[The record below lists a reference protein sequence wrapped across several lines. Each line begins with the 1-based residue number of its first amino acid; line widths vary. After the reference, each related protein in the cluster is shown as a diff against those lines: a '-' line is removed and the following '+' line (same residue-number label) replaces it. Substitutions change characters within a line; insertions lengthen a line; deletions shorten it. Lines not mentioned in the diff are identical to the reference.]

1 MVLLQIIG
9 VLAIIFGIIMMFLHP
24 IAKRKEQKIID
35 EKQAAE
41 EAREKGQSYRPDLR
55 SLSKPNAFSLLFT
68 KSKSWLVMGLGLVA
82 ILIQGLFFYNPAGTA
97 TAVQYIWGGD
107 DPVTTQ
113 GIKLK
118 LYGKTIPISFEI
130 AMQDIIGESEE
141 YEEGIYYRKGQR
153 REFADAIK
161 ADIAASLI
169 VSVDYANDSLFLDM
183 ADKNRSEKKLV
194 YARIYPVYDQ
204 ALKNTCKL
212 MDAQDY
218 ISGASSQFD
227 YYLKDQMENGMYLT
241 EEVYE
246 DVKTMPMTLGDSL
259 SRTVAAGV
267 INDDK
272 REKKYR
278 IRKDHNGEPIRD
290 ASNSLKRYGL
300 TVQQAA
306 VTNIDWEESFD
317 ARLQLQKEQVA
328 QTQIEKQEAE
338 KEYYATQ
345 KTIAKGEREKAEV
358 RVTLEK
364 AQLQQ
369 TIAAETKA
377 KSAKYKEQ
385 EEINLL
391 AAAKKEA
398 ERIRVTADAD
408 AYEIMKKVQVGI
420 TPETELQMRLDAG
433 IAEKAAIAGPTGL
446 KLPDNLTI
454 MTIPGNGKSSD
465 AGILE
470 SIIGAEIL
478 KGNGNIKTK

>member
-1 MVLLQIIG
+1 M
-9 VLAIIFGIIMMFLHP
+9 
-24 IAKRKEQKIID
+24 
-35 EKQAAE
+35 
-41 EAREKGQSYRPDLR
+41 
-55 SLSKPNAFSLLFT
+55 
-68 KSKSWLVMGLGLVA
+68 
-82 ILIQGLFFYNPAGTA
+82 FFYNPAGTA
-97 TAVQYIWGGD
+97 TSVQYLWGGD
-107 DPVTTQ
+107 EAITSQ
-113 GIKLK
+113 GLKIKLW
-118 LYGKTIPISFEI
+118 GKTIPISFEI
-130 AMQDIIGESEE
+130 ALQDIIEE
-141 YEEGIYYRKGQR
+141 VEQEEGIYYRKGQR

-169 VSVDYANDSLFLDM
+169 VSVNYDDETLFLDM

-218 ISGASSQFD
+218 ISGAASQFD

-241 EEVYE
+241 EEVY
-246 DVKTMPMTLGDSL
+246 GDIEEESI
-259 SRTVAAGV
+259 SGDDSTRTVV
-267 INDDK
+267 KVKVDNEK
-272 REKKYR
+272 KEKKYR
-278 IRKDHNGEPIRD
+278 IRKDENGDPVRD

-338 KEYYATQ
+338 KEYYAT
-345 KTIAKGEREKAEV
+345 KKAIAKGEREKAEV

-364 AQLQQ
+364 KQLEQ

-391 AAAKKEA
+391 AAAKKA
-398 ERIRVTADAD
+398 AQRRRVTADAK
-408 AYEIMKKVQVGI
+408 AYEITKNVNAGI
-420 TPETELQMRLDAG
+420 TPEVRLQMEIDGRTA
-433 IAEKAAIAGPTGL
+433 IMKEAAKMVGPQVVIQTGSGGSS
-446 KLPDNLTI
+446 KSDLTNALI
-454 MTIPGNGKSSD
+454 QADMAKR
-465 AGILE
+465 ILN
-470 SIIGAEIL
+470 S
-478 KGNGNIKTK
+478 K